1 MSKHR
6 LFHGDALGCGG
17 SWHLSASSGYDSRA
31 AVGAWW
37 EGVRLLQDSYCNVEI
52 EWKLFLTHPAS
63 LEFTS
68 LGRIWVQSVYSN
80 WSCLTARPVMR
91 KSLPV
96 KMDFIPLKLLLLPF
110 SHLSEGQDMPLSE
123 AWCSWHAGNAGRER
137 VSDSGWGFWLQ
148 LLYSTLGVPGNFCQL
163 SASEQVAICLLKQ
176 MDSMFIFGFMF
187 VVLAVG

>member
-68 LGRIWVQSVYSN
+68 LGRI
-80 WSCLTARPVMR
+80 
-91 KSLPV
+91 
-96 KMDFIPLKLLLLPF
+96 
-110 SHLSEGQDMPLSE
+110 
-123 AWCSWHAGNAGRER
+123 
-137 VSDSGWGFWLQ
+137 
-148 LLYSTLGVPGNFCQL
+148 
-163 SASEQVAICLLKQ
+163 
-176 MDSMFIFGFMF
+176 
-187 VVLAVG
+187 